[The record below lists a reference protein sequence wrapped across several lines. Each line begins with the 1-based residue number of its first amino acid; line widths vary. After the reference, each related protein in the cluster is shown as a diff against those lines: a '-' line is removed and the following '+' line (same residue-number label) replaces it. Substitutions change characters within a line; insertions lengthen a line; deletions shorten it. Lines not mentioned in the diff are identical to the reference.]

1 MVIIMAEYKA
11 KPFVLLVFAVFLFV
25 FCCFGC
31 TKDDVKGEI
40 QKIVGNAEQG
50 GNDSFEFGGGVT
62 NALPNAQNTHF
73 FGDAVTLEMVTG
85 DEEYTVR
92 KMTVLNSLE
101 SENFSFPDHPI
112 ENGWVSKDGVLN
124 PDYSFVLVE
133 LTVKKVTKGEIENEA
148 TLVNKLSLVY
158 ESENG
163 DILPAGEMDYFQFT
177 ESDGAKRSTLAN
189 EYFGVYLDVG
199 ASIDC
204 RVGYFVPKNTV
215 SDTGDL
221 FFSLGINPEKTQY
234 IRQ

>member
-1 MVIIMAEYKA
+1 MFRKKITMLISLIFA
-11 KPFVLLVFAVFLFV
+11 VLLLV

-50 GNDSFEFGGGVT
+50 GNNSFEFGGGVT

-92 KMTVLNSLE
+92 KMTVLNSFE

-112 ENGWVSKDGVLN
+112 ENGWVSKDGILN

-148 TLVNKLSLVY
+148 TLVNKLNLVY

-163 DILPAGEMDYFQFT
+163 EILPAGEMDYFQFT
-177 ESDGAKRSTLAN
+177 ESDGSKRSTLAN

-204 RVGYFVPKNTV
+204 RVGYFMPKNTV
-215 SDTGDL
+215 SNTDEL

>member
-1 MVIIMAEYKA
+1 MFRKKITMLISLIFA
-11 KPFVLLVFAVFLFV
+11 VLLLM

-40 QKIVGNAEQG
+40 KKIVGNAEQG
-50 GNDSFEFGGGVT
+50 GNASFKPGGAVT
-62 NALPNAQNTHF
+62 NALPNAQNTHS
-73 FGDAVTLEMVTG
+73 FGEAVVLEMVTG

-92 KMTVLNSLE
+92 KMTILNSLE
-101 SENFSFPDHPI
+101 SESFSFPDRPT
-112 ENGWVSKDGVLN
+112 ENGWVSEDGILN

-148 TLVNKLSLVY
+148 TLVNNLSLVY
-158 ESENG
+158 ACENG
-163 DILPAGEMDYFQFT
+163 EILPAGEMEYFQFT
-177 ESDGAKRSTLAN
+177 ESDGAKRSTQAN
-189 EYFGVYLDVG
+189 EYLGVYLDVG

-204 RVGYFVPKNTV
+204 IVGYFVPKNTV
-215 SDTGDL
+215 SNTGDL